1 MGRTRY
7 EDGSF
12 DPYPTQDDSPI
23 IGYGRLV
30 YAKTMPVLEQIT
42 ELLSLPETG
51 AGAPT
56 LARVENTLT
65 EGYAEALALEAER
78 LRLERRLGSLAREA
92 NGGDA
97 STVAERM
104 VTISERFTDADGELN
119 RLRALLSRLNERARS
134 LRRGR

>member
-12 DPYPTQDDSPI
+12 DPYPTQQSGLI
-23 IGYGRLV
+23 IRYGPLV

-56 LARVENTLT
+56 LARVEDTLT

-78 LRLERRLGSLAREA
+78 LRLERRLGALAREA
-92 NGGDA
+92 NGRDA
-97 STVAERM
+97 STVAERFM
-104 VTISERFTDADGELN
+104 TISERITDADGELT
-119 RLRALLSRLNERARS
+119 RLRALLAKLHDRARS
-134 LRRGR
+134 LRRRS